1 MRFVPHDK
9 ASSHGEKENNRIK
22 REEKG
27 ERREERGKRK
37 EERGKRKEEK
47 AVEGQGTPPP
57 VSEQMFVGA
66 ELYKVV

>member
-37 EERGKRKEEK
+37 EEK